1 MAIDADLTLSNIVVL
16 VLLLNTQNIDSTS
29 FTSNVTGNIT
39 LLLGGLFSIH
49 ESDGSSCGEIRH
61 APFRNVEAMV
71 YAVDRINADPDL
83 LPNISLGFDIR
94 DTCGLSNKALEETV
108 SLMDINSGAI
118 SEIGISGVI
127 GPAQSDTSILVASL
141 LRVFQIPQISHA
153 STAKILSD
161 KERFDYF
168 FRTIPSDGLQA
179 KAMADIIAYFN
190 WTYVI
195 AINSDDTYGRGGIN
209 SLKEELSHL
218 NVCVVTRPDVTSLPL
233 NADDSSYANVIR
245 FIDQKWKE
253 NASVIVLFGQRST
266 AEGVLRAFRDS
277 NLPNKNRT
285 WIASDAWTTRV
296 PVDLRDTV
304 SGMLGVVPDIHS
316 ISSFD
321 DYFSSLHPSNYTTN
335 PWFTEYWNSMFNR
348 SEEESAAIKGNGVG
362 YVIDAV
368 YAFAHAIHDMINIS
382 CMDDNLCQD
391 ILTRRF
397 SKKALNG
404 TILRKNLFN
413 VSFISPSSNQVSF
426 DSAGDQQSFYEVRN
440 LGLNGQL
447 KIVGTWNLIQ
457 SLQFTEEIYWS
468 GGGGIPHSMCSIPC
482 GPGHQPVLV
491 PGESDCCW
499 TCDPCQ
505 GDNTVS
511 SGEECIECVTGSSP
525 NEERDTCMPNPLTFL
540 TWSNPWGIF
549 IIIGASVGILAT
561 SFVTFVFIIF
571 NRHRVIKASSRELS
585 AILLTGIMLCYIL
598 PFFYIATPSPGVCA
612 IRRFGIGFCFSLCF
626 SPLLMKTNR
635 IYRVFHK
642 APRTARFASSFHQVL
657 FSCGLILIQV
667 LMAVLWLALERPSVE
682 HVYGKTVTE
691 LICGERPYIGLSIF
705 LGYNLLLLV
714 LSTYYAFR
722 ARNIPATFNETKF
735 ISITLYTVCIIWL
748 GFIPTYFGTIKLG
761 TVYQT
766 ASLMIAVLLTS
777 TTTLGCLFFPK
788 VLLVFIQRI
797 KDKPK
802 EEAKSH
808 STDMELPSNANMGS
822 SVKYSLARKN

>member
-1 MAIDADLTLSNIVVL
+1 MAVYQKYFYITILVFMSTQSTGRLT
-16 VLLLNTQNIDSTS
+16 TS
-29 FTSNVTGNIT
+29 FTSNITGNIT

-108 SLMDINSGAI
+108 SLMDIKNSGAI

-127 GPAQSDTSILVASL
+127 GPARSDTSVHVASL

-168 FRTIPSDGLQA
+168 FRTIPSDGFQA

-304 SGMLGVVPDIHS
+304 RGMLGVVPDIHS

-382 CMDDNLCQD
+382 CMDDNKFDLCQD
-391 ILTRRF
+391 ILTYRF
-397 SKKALNG
+397 SKKALDG
-404 TILRKNLFN
+404 AKLRRNLFN
-413 VSFISPSSNQVSF
+413 ISFMSPSSNQVSF
-426 DSAGDQQSFYEVRN
+426 DSAGNQQGSYEIIN
-440 LGLNGQL
+440 LGANSQL
-447 KIVGTWNLIQ
+447 QIVGTWNH
-457 SLQFTEEIYWS
+457 SLQLTADNIYWS
-468 GGGGIPHSMCSIPC
+468 GGGEVPLSMCSILC

-499 TCDPCQ
+499 TCVPCQ

-511 SGEECIECVTGSSP
+511 SGEECIECATGSSP

-561 SFVTFVFIIF
+561 SFVIFVFIIF
-571 NRHRVIKASSRELS
+571 NKHKVILASCRELS

-682 HVYGKTVTE
+682 HVYGRTVTE

-748 GFIPTYFGTIKLG
+748 GFIPTYFGTVKLG

-766 ASLMIAVLLTS
+766 TSLMIAVLLTS

-788 VLLVFIQRI
+788 ALLVFIHI
-797 KDKPK
+797 VKDRKK
-802 EEAKSH
+802 DAKCSNNVD
-808 STDMELPSNANMGS
+808 TELPTETTTI
-822 SVKYSLARKN
+822 